1 MATIPLEIPRD
12 LVKRDRSPSAFV
24 IYFYL
29 WSKAG
34 PKGLRGSLHTIAE
47 ETGFSKSAVQAAL
60 RLLNR
65 RRLIRTEKASPTAT
79 PVHFVPKR

>member
-1 MATIPLEIPRD
+1 MPTIPLEIARD

-24 IYFYL
+24 IYLYL

-34 PKGLRGSLHTIAE
+34 SRGLRASLHTIAE

-65 RRLIRTEKASPTAT
+65 RKLIRTEKSAPTAT
-79 PVHFVPKR
+79 PVHFVAKR

>member
-1 MATIPLEIPRD
+1 MAAIPLEIARD

-29 WSKAG
+29 WSTAG
-34 PKGLRGSLHTIAE
+34 AKGLRASLHTIAE
-47 ETGFSKSAVQAAL
+47 DTGFSKSAVQAAL

-65 RRLIRTEKASPTAT
+65 RKLIRSEKSSPTAT
-79 PVHFVPKR
+79 PVHFVVKR